1 MNSTRISLLVITF
14 LILAIVSCKEKTTKE
29 MLLGEWKFHSSID
42 LKTNKTIKK
51 GEENK
56 PLYALINK
64 DFIILTT
71 KKNNEKDE
79 KYRWKLKADTLELI
93 KSTSKDTFLIYLKF
107 INEERLEI
115 EMDFFG
121 KLSVKFEKV

>member
-79 KYRWKLKADTLELI
+79 KYTWKLKADTIELI

-121 KLSVKFEKV
+121 KLCVKFEKV

>member
-14 LILAIVSCKEKTTKE
+14 LILAIVSCKETTTKE

-79 KYRWKLKADTLELI
+79 KYTWKLKADTLELI

-121 KLSVKFEKV
+121 KLCVKFEKV

>member
-1 MNSTRISLLVITF
+1 MNLLKLIPIVLLLV
-14 LILAIVSCKEKTTKE
+14 ACAKKSTKE

-71 KKNNEKDE
+71 KNNNEKDE

>member
-1 MNSTRISLLVITF
+1 MSLLK
-14 LILAIVSCKEKTTKE
+14 LLPILLLLVSCAKKSTQE

-71 KKNNEKDE
+71 KNNNEKDE
-79 KYRWKLKADTLELI
+79 KYRWKLKSDTLELI

-121 KLSVKFEKV
+121 KLCVKFEKV